1 MSIWETGYLT
11 PFSAYLLHGDEV
23 QKLLS
28 SFVCKGC
35 NLKSIPMF
43 IYKYLFPVISPI
55 ISKIFN
61 ISIEEGVFPDCLKP
75 GMVVPHHKS
84 GDATVENNYIP
95 ITTFPVLS
103 KLFEKLLHSRMYS
116 FASEYNLIAPFQ
128 YGFQSGLSTSDA
140 LLDYANEAYKT
151 FNNREINFTAFLD
164 FRKAFDC
171 VDVDILLMKLDHMGF
186 RGIINDYIR
195 SFLSNRYQYVSVG
208 PHSSRE
214 GHEGSAARFHLRT
227 PAFPAICQ

>member
-1 MSIWETGYLT
+1 MGKERKSRDIVIKVDGADCSDQTVVCNKLNDFFISIASNINDSIPASNKSPLEYMGDRLPHSFFCLPAT
-11 PFSAYLLHGDEV
+11 SDEV

-28 SFVCKGC
+28 SFVCKGR

-43 IYKYLFPVISPI
+43 IYKYLSPVISPI

-61 ISIEEGVFPDCLKP
+61 ISIEEGVFPDCLKT
-75 GMVVPHHKS
+75 GRVVPLHKS
-84 GDATVENNYIP
+84 GDATVENNYRP

-116 FASEYNLIAPFQ
+116 FASEYNLIVPFQ

-140 LLDYANEAYKT
+140 LLEYANEAYKT
-151 FNNREINFTAFLD
+151 FNDREINCSAFLD

-171 VDVDILLMKLDHMGF
+171 VDVYF
-186 RGIINDYIR
+186 FESY
-195 SFLSNRYQYVSVG
+195 
-208 PHSSRE
+208 
-214 GHEGSAARFHLRT
+214 
-227 PAFPAICQ
+227 